1 MSEQSEGPILP
12 HSYRKWRSEQS
23 QECWIWTGANNGKG
37 YGQVTFDGKRQL
49 AHRVIWQVFRG
60 EIPEGK
66 FVCHTCDTPAC
77 VNPDHLF
84 LGTNADNIKDSYNK
98 GRSNQQ
104 GEHNGNRKL
113 TSEQVSEIRASSES
127 CRVLA
132 RRFGIGKSQVSNIK
146 TGVKWT
152 NL

>member
-1 MSEQSEGPILP
+1 MSEQPQ
-12 HSYRKWRSEQS
+12 K
-23 QECWIWTGANNGKG
+23 CWIWTGANNGKG
-37 YGQVTFDGKRQL
+37 YGQVTFGGKRQL
-49 AHRVIWQVFRG
+49 AHRVMWQVFKG

-77 VNPDHLF
+77 VNPDHMF

-113 TSEQVSEIRASSES
+113 TLEQVSEIRASSES
-127 CRVLA
+127 CRILA

-146 TGVKWT
+146 TGAKWT